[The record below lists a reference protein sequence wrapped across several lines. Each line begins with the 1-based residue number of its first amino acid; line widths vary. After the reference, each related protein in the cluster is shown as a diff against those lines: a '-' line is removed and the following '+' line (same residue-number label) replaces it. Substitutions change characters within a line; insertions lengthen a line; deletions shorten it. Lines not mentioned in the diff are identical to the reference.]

1 MTTLDKLALVD
12 KQESRLSLSR
22 QAILLGLPRNQIY
35 YQPEISERDRLI
47 MNLID
52 EIYTAHPCYGKRRIA
67 TVLRRDYHIPIGKNH
82 VRTLMIKIGLIA
94 IYPKKKKNLSQP
106 NKQHKIYPY
115 LLRHLSI
122 TRVNQVWST
131 DITYIKLEHGFC
143 YLIAIIDWYSR
154 YVVSWELSNT
164 LDIDFCLRA
173 LERAY
178 EIAIPDIMNSDQG
191 SHFTS
196 EKFTGISKSRGVK
209 ISMDGRGRCLDNIFV
224 ERLWRTVKQED
235 VYINHYESIAEVK
248 IGLTR
253 FFNDYN
259 NYRPHQS
266 LNDKTPAEVYFGQ
279 NKKTAFFQ
287 QFTNLHINLNTV
299 PVNQLFNGSK
309 TV

>member
-1 MTTLDKLALVD
+1 MASQDKLALID
-12 KQESRLSLSR
+12 KKEAKISLSR
-22 QAILLGLPRNQIY
+22 QSALLGLSRGQIY
-35 YQPEISERDRLI
+35 YQPKTSERDLAI
-47 MNLID
+47 MNIID
-52 EIYTAHPCYGKRRIA
+52 AIYTEHPCYGKRRVA
-67 TVLRRDYHIPIGKNH
+67 TVLRRDYNISIGKNH
-82 VRTLMIKIGLIA
+82 VRTLMIKMGLMA
-94 IYPKKKKNLSQP
+94 IYPKKKNNLSQA

-115 LLRHLSI
+115 LLRGLAI
-122 TRVNQVWST
+122 NRVNQVWSI

-143 YLIAIIDWYSR
+143 YLTAIIDWHSR

-178 EIAIPDIMNSDQG
+178 EAAIPEIMNSDQG

-196 EKFTGISKSRGVK
+196 PKFTSISKSKGVK

-235 VYINHYESIAEVK
+235 IYLNQYSSMTELK
-248 IGLTR
+248 TGLTK

-266 LNDKTPAEVYFGQ
+266 LGNLTPAEVYSGKH
-279 NKKTAFFQ
+279 KKTAFFQ
-287 QFTNLHINLNTV
+287 QFTNLNINLNTI
-299 PVNQLFNGSK
+299 PAKSTF
-309 TV
+309 

>member
-1 MTTLDKLALVD
+1 MTDKLALVD
-12 KQESRLSLSR
+12 RGQPDITLSR
-22 QAILLGLPRNQIY
+22 QAEILGISRAHLY
-35 YQPEISERDRLI
+35 YLPEINEKDLFI

-52 EIYTAHPCYGKRRIA
+52 AIYTEHPCYGKRRMA
-67 TVLRRDYHIPIGKNH
+67 TVLRRDYQILIGKNH
-82 VRTLMIKIGLIA
+82 VRTLMIKMGLIA
-94 IYPKKKKNLSQP
+94 IYPRKKKDLSQP
-106 NKQHKIYPY
+106 NKQHRIYPY
-115 LLRHLSI
+115 LLRGFGI

-143 YLIAIIDWYSR
+143 YLIAIIDWHSR

-164 LDIDFCLRA
+164 LNIDFCLRA

-196 EKFTGISKSRGVK
+196 PKFTGISKSKGVK

-235 VYINHYESIAEVK
+235 VYINQYSSMTEAK
-248 IGLTR
+248 IGLTK

-266 LNDKTPAEVYFGQ
+266 LNNLTPAEVYFGY

-287 QFTNLHINLNTV
+287 QFTNLNINLTNLNTV
-299 PVNQLFNGSK
+299 PAKSTF
-309 TV
+309 